1 MACIGPI
8 THKIQKVERV
18 FVGKGGGVIKVQWL
32 LHYSRSTGKAA
43 SLLVVFLKRV
53 VPTVVKMTVRMCS
66 RKYKVVKYDCGRK
79 RTEVATC

>member
-1 MACIGPI
+1 M
-8 THKIQKVERV
+8 
-18 FVGKGGGVIKVQWL
+18 
-32 LHYSRSTGKAA
+32 HYSRSTGKAA